1 MARMHVSPP
10 PVQVTL
16 APSRIERAWVV
27 GLALSTAFV
36 AFALPLDAWLRG
48 VLSCSPFAWALWRL
62 RTARRVACV
71 SVGLDRRVHVAMA
84 DGAVVEGRVL
94 SASYVG
100 AAVTTIVW
108 RRQGSRVARALW
120 LVGDMLPRADF
131 RRLRVAL
138 RYGQSAAAHDA
149 SARNHA

>member
-1 MARMHVSPP
+1 MHVSPP

-16 APSRIERAWVV
+16 VSSRIERAWVV
-27 GLALSTAFV
+27 ALALSTALV
-36 AFALPLDAWLRG
+36 ALALPLDAGLRG
-48 VLSCSPFAWALWRL
+48 LLSCSPLAWALWRL

-71 SVGLDRRVHVAMA
+71 CVGIDRRVRVAMS
-84 DGAVVEGRVL
+84 DGAVVEGGVL
-94 SASYVG
+94 AASYVG
-100 AAVTTIVW
+100 SAVATIVW
-108 RRQGSRVARALW
+108 RRQGSHVARAFW
-120 LVGDMLPRADF
+120 LVGDMLPRDDF

>member
-1 MARMHVSPP
+1 MHLSPP

-16 APSRIERAWVV
+16 SPSRIERAWVV
-27 GLALSTAFV
+27 ALALSTALV

-48 VLSCSPFAWALWRL
+48 LLSCLPLVWALWRL

-71 SVGLDRRVHVAMA
+71 AVGLDRRIRVAMS
-84 DGAVVEGRVL
+84 DGAVVEGCVL

-108 RRQGSRVARALW
+108 RRQGARVARAFW
-120 LVGDMLPRADF
+120 LVGDMLPRDDF

-149 SARNHA
+149 SPRNHA